1 MKALILI
8 GLVMVLVGI
17 CVACSG
23 NPSGTSSHY
32 ISSGINNALS
42 NR

>member
-1 MKALILI
+1 MKALILV

-23 NPSGTSSHY
+23 NNSGTSSQY
-32 ISSGINNALS
+32 ISNGISSAMTA
-42 NR
+42 R